1 MELALNVVWLILAL
15 PAFVVWRRQSAS
27 AQNSGIVLL
36 GCLLALLFPIVSVT
50 DDLHP
55 ISAEI
60 EECSPLKRALKQ
72 STCAKSPACGYD
84 NQGTAP
90 PLHVTLF
97 RPEKDPFGAVSE
109 YFPIFPRQTLGR
121 TTDGRAPPTA
131 RS

>member
-1 MELALNVVWLILAL
+1 MELALNLVWLILAL
-15 PAFVVWRRQSAS
+15 PAFVVWRRQPAS
-27 AQNSGIVLL
+27 ARNSGVVLL
-36 GCLLALLFPIVSVT
+36 GCLLVLLFPIVSVT

-72 STCAKSPACGYD
+72 STCVKSPTCGYD

-97 RPEKDPFGAVSE
+97 QPENDPFGSVSE
-109 YFPIFPRQTLGR
+109 YLHILPPQTQGR
-121 TTDGRAPPTA
+121 TADGRAPPTA

>member
-15 PAFVVWRRQSAS
+15 PAFIVWRRQRAS
-27 AQNSGIVLL
+27 ARNSGIVLL

-72 STCAKSPACGYD
+72 STCVNSPARGYD
-84 NQGTAP
+84 NQGTTP
-90 PLHVTLF
+90 PLHVTSF
-97 RPEKDPFGAVSE
+97 RPERDPFGAVFE
-109 YFPIFPRQTLGR
+109 YLHILPRQTPGR

>member
-1 MELALNVVWLILAL
+1 MELALNLVWLILAL
-15 PAFVVWRRQSAS
+15 PAFVIWRRQRAS
-27 AQNSGIVLL
+27 ARKSGLVLL

-72 STCAKSPACGYD
+72 STCVKSPACGYD
-84 NQGTAP
+84 HQGTAP
-90 PLHVTLF
+90 PLHVTSF

-109 YFPIFPRQTLGR
+109 YLPVLPGQALG
-121 TTDGRAPPTA
+121 TTSDGRAPPTA